1 MLNNEF
7 YNNFNHAK
15 HLSAVV
21 KSRFTTDPENCP
33 TNFLCT
39 DHMVHE
45 LIVNLDIR
53 KSSGTV
59 VSKHL
64 KVHSPISPY
73 QFGFSSGKSTTSALL
88 ALSNGILQ
96 SLDQG
101 VEVVSVFFNLSS
113 KAFDSVP
120 HALLLQKLIDIN
132 INPYLFNLIY
142 SYLTEKNQFVVVN
155 GSQSTQVKVTSG
167 VPQGSVLGPLLFL
180 IYINGITCANING
193 QVSIYADDI
202 ALYEVIQSPLD
213 YQSIQDD
220 INTICLWTEDNN
232 LKLNASKCCYVL
244 FSKKSQPCLLNTQL
258 LINDQALQRV
268 TSFKYLGVTF
278 SYDGSWSAHIT
289 NVCQNARKVLG
300 LLYRRFSQGSH
311 SDTLLYLYKM
321 LVRPCLEYACSIWDP
336 HLKRDIDKLERVQSF
351 CLENLPKTVVSI
363 HWLQGVAGESRATI
377 SC

>member
-1 MLNNEF
+1 MSIRTGLFPDCWKTARIVPIPKKGSNTNPGN
-7 YNNFNHAK
+7 YRPVSILPI
-15 HLSAVV
+15 LSKVFE
-21 KSRFTTDPENCP
+21 RIIYT
-33 TNFLCT
+33 L
-39 DHMVHE
+39 
-45 LIVNLDIR
+45 
-53 KSSGTV
+53 

-101 VEVVSVFFNLSS
+101 VEVVSVFFDLS

-132 INPYLFNLIY
+132 VNPYLFNLIY
-142 SYLTEKNQFVVVN
+142 SYLTERNQFVVVN

-202 ALYEVIQSPLD
+202 ALYKVIQSPLD

-244 FSKKSQPCLLNTQL
+244 FSKKSQPCLPNTQL

-268 TSFKYLGVTF
+268 TSFKYLGVT
-278 SYDGSWSAHIT
+278 SRMMAHGQLTLPMSVRMRERCLVYFTGDFLRAHTQI
-289 NVCQNARKVLG
+289 
-300 LLYRRFSQGSH
+300 LYF
-311 SDTLLYLYKM
+311 
-321 LVRPCLEYACSIWDP
+321 
-336 HLKRDIDKLERVQSF
+336 
-351 CLENLPKTVVSI
+351 
-363 HWLQGVAGESRATI
+363 I
-377 SC
+377 STKC

>member
-1 MLNNEF
+1 ML
-7 YNNFNHAK
+7 
-15 HLSAVV
+15 
-21 KSRFTTDPENCP
+21 
-33 TNFLCT
+33 
-39 DHMVHE
+39 
-45 LIVNLDIR
+45 
-53 KSSGTV
+53 

-96 SLDQG
+96 SLD
-101 VEVVSVFFNLSS
+101 SVFFDLS

-132 INPYLFNLIY
+132 VNPYLFNLIY
-142 SYLTEKNQFVVVN
+142 SYLTERNQFVVVN

-180 IYINGITCANING
+180 IYINEITCANING

-202 ALYEVIQSPLD
+202 ALYKVIQSPLE

-244 FSKKSQPCLLNTQL
+244 FSKKSQPCICLPNTQL

-278 SYDGSWSAHIT
+278 SYMMAHGQLTLPMSVRMRERCLVYSTGDFLRAHTQI
-289 NVCQNARKVLG
+289 
-300 LLYRRFSQGSH
+300 LYF
-311 SDTLLYLYKM
+311 
-321 LVRPCLEYACSIWDP
+321 
-336 HLKRDIDKLERVQSF
+336 
-351 CLENLPKTVVSI
+351 
-363 HWLQGVAGESRATI
+363 I
-377 SC
+377 STKC